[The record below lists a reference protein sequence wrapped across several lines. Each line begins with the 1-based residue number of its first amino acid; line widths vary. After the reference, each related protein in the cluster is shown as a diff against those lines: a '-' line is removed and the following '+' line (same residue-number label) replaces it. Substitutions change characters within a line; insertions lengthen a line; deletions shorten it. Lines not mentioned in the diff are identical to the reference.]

1 LSECENEKIVEKIFE
16 AWNRHD
22 PEACMSHLS
31 DDVKVVWSSGR
42 TVDAEGYLKDMPID
56 GLGFPDSNWRVDRMI
71 SQGDTV
77 CVE

>member
-1 LSECENEKIVEKIFE
+1 MRPIQLCRKTSRGLELSECENEKIVEKIFE

-42 TVDAEGYLKDMPID
+42 TVDA
-56 GLGFPDSNWRVDRMI
+56 RA
-71 SQGDTV
+71 
-77 CVE
+77 